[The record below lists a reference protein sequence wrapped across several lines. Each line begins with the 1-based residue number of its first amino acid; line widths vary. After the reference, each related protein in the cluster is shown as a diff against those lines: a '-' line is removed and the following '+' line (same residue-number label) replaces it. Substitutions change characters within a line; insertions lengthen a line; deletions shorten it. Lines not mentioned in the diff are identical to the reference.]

1 MGRGLDKFLS
11 MMRLNDD
18 DYDEFDDYDDEFEE
32 FDEYEEEPEVVVKK
46 NLLRK
51 KKNQS

>member
-32 FDEYEEEPEVVVKK
+32 FDEYEDC
-46 NLLRK
+46 LLYTSQLFR
-51 KKNQS
+51 